1 MQRFRGRS
9 RTHAP
14 SKSQDPITDGST
26 DLRPACGEPMVERP
40 IDLRSYE
47 YAALRDRLSP
57 LARNRAAALSVSR
70 AGNRGQIT
78 HISRGAAE
86 DLQNDR

>member
-57 LARNRAAALSVSR
+57 LARNRAAALSVSSGEPR
-70 AGNRGQIT
+70 TNYA
-78 HISRGAAE
+78 H
-86 DLQNDR
+86 